1 MRHTS
6 GVSAL
11 APSPPLRW
19 LFLDLNSYFASVEQ
33 QEKPYLRGKPV
44 AVVPMVS
51 DATCAIAASS
61 QAKKFGV
68 KTGTNI
74 GDARRMCPGLILV
87 EASHS
92 LYVEYHE
99 RIKTEIERHY
109 PIEVVASID
118 EMGLLL
124 DSRHQDEAVA
134 VALAKR
140 IKAGILKNIG
150 EVITCS
156 VGIAPSRFLAKLAS
170 DIQKPDGL
178 TVLHLHD
185 MPSKIADW
193 KLTDICG
200 IGRRMEPRFHAAGIL
215 TIEQLW
221 AATSQQLHQ
230 VWGGVGGDR
239 FWREFHGQDLGHFA
253 TQHSSIGHS
262 HVLAPEFRKPPEAV
276 IVAKRLLS
284 KAASRLRRTDYRT
297 RGLSLSVSTEE
308 RTRGEAMV
316 KLSQAVSDTFTL
328 MQHLDRLW
336 PEVMAQIGWARVKKI
351 SVTLHDLQS
360 CLELEQ
366 MELFPELRPTSPADQ
381 TRRET
386 LSKIMDK
393 LNQHYGR
400 DSIALGFVPNQVK
413 TFSGTKIAFSRIP
426 EKEEFQE

>member
-1 MRHTS
+1 MIS
-6 GVSAL
+6 
-11 APSPPLRW
+11 SPALRW

-33 QEKPYLRGKPV
+33 QEKPKLRGRPV
-44 AVVPMVS
+44 AVVPMIS
-51 DATCAIAASS
+51 DATCAIAASY

-92 LYVEYHE
+92 LYVDYHE
-99 RIKTEIERHY
+99 RIKTEIELHY
-109 PIEVVASID
+109 PIEVVGSID

-124 DSRHQDEAVA
+124 DSRHQDETVA
-134 VALAKR
+134 VALAKQ
-140 IKAGILKNIG
+140 IKAGIRKNVG
-150 EVITCS
+150 DLITCS

-185 MPSKIADW
+185 MPGRIADW

-200 IGRRMEPRFHAAGIL
+200 IGRRMEPRFHAAGIQS
-215 TIEQLW
+215 IEQLW
-221 AATSQQLHQ
+221 AATSQQLHHI
-230 VWGGVGGDR
+230 WGGVGGDR
-239 FWREFHGQDLGHFA
+239 FWRELHGQDLGHFV
-253 TQHSSIGHS
+253 TEHRSIGHS

-284 KAASRLRRTDYRT
+284 KVASRLRRTDYLT
-297 RGLSLSVSTEE
+297 RGISLSIRAED
-308 RTRGEAMV
+308 RARGDSYV
-316 KLSQAVSDTFTL
+316 RLPQPISDTFTL
-328 MQHLDRLW
+328 MHHLDLMW
-336 PEVMAQIGWARVKKI
+336 PDVMAQAGWVRVKKI
-351 SVTLHDLQS
+351 AVTVHDLQS
-360 CLELEQ
+360 ALEPQQ
-366 MELFPELRPTSPADQ
+366 MELFTELQPTPPADLI
-381 TRRET
+381 RREK

-400 DSIALGFVPNQVK
+400 DSIALGFMPNQVK

>member
-1 MRHTS
+1 MIS
-6 GVSAL
+6 
-11 APSPPLRW
+11 SPALRW

-33 QEKPYLRGKPV
+33 QEKPKLRGRPV
-44 AVVPMVS
+44 AIVPMIS
-51 DATCAIAASS
+51 DATCAIAASY

-92 LYVEYHE
+92 LYVDYHE
-99 RIKTEIERHY
+99 RIKTEIEQHY
-109 PIEVVASID
+109 PIEVVGSID

-124 DSRHQDEAVA
+124 DSRHQDETVA
-134 VALAKR
+134 VALAKQ
-140 IKAGILKNIG
+140 IKAGIRKNVG
-150 EVITCS
+150 DLITCS

-185 MPSKIADW
+185 MPGRIADW

-200 IGRRMEPRFHAAGIL
+200 IGRRMEPRFHAAGIQS
-215 TIEQLW
+215 IEQLW
-221 AATSQQLHQ
+221 AATSQQLHHI
-230 VWGGVGGDR
+230 WGGVGGDR
-239 FWREFHGQDLGHFA
+239 FWRELHGQDLGHFA
-253 TQHSSIGHS
+253 TEHRSIGHS

-284 KAASRLRRTDYRT
+284 KVASRLRRTDYLT
-297 RGLSLSVSTEE
+297 RGISLSIRAED
-308 RTRGEAMV
+308 RARGDSYV
-316 KLSQAVSDTFTL
+316 RLPQPISDTFTL
-328 MQHLDRLW
+328 MHHLDLMW
-336 PEVMAQIGWARVKKI
+336 PDVMAQAGWARVKKI
-351 SVTLHDLQS
+351 AVTVHDLQS
-360 CLELEQ
+360 ALEPQQ
-366 MELFPELRPTSPADQ
+366 MELFTELQPTPPADLI
-381 TRRET
+381 RREK

-400 DSIALGFVPNQVK
+400 DSIALGFMPNQVK

>member
-1 MRHTS
+1 MPDLIS
-6 GVSAL
+6 
-11 APSPPLRW
+11 SPALRW

-33 QEKPYLRGKPV
+33 QEKPKLRGRPV
-44 AVVPMVS
+44 AIVPMIS
-51 DATCAIAASS
+51 DATCAIAASY

-92 LYVEYHE
+92 LYVDYHE
-99 RIKTEIERHY
+99 RIKTEIEQHY
-109 PIEVVASID
+109 PIEVVGSID

-124 DSRHQDEAVA
+124 DSRHQDETVA
-134 VALAKR
+134 VALAKQ
-140 IKAGILKNIG
+140 IKAGIRKNVG
-150 EVITCS
+150 DLITCS

-185 MPSKIADW
+185 MPGRIADW

-200 IGRRMEPRFHAAGIL
+200 IGRRMEPRFHAAGIQS
-215 TIEQLW
+215 IEQLW
-221 AATSQQLHQ
+221 AATSQQLHHI
-230 VWGGVGGDR
+230 WGGVGGDR
-239 FWREFHGQDLGHFA
+239 FWRELHGQDLGHFA
-253 TQHSSIGHS
+253 TEHRSIGHS

-284 KAASRLRRTDYRT
+284 KVASRLRRTDYLT
-297 RGLSLSVSTEE
+297 RGISLSIRAED
-308 RTRGEAMV
+308 RARGDSYV
-316 KLSQAVSDTFTL
+316 RLPQPISDTFTL
-328 MQHLDRLW
+328 MHHLDLMW
-336 PEVMAQIGWARVKKI
+336 PDVMAQAGWARVKKI
-351 SVTLHDLQS
+351 AVTVHDLQS
-360 CLELEQ
+360 ALEPQQ
-366 MELFPELRPTSPADQ
+366 MELFTELQPTPPADLI
-381 TRRET
+381 RREK

-400 DSIALGFVPNQVK
+400 DSIALGFMPNQVK

>member
-1 MRHTS
+1 VPDLIS
-6 GVSAL
+6 
-11 APSPPLRW
+11 SPALRW

-33 QEKPYLRGKPV
+33 QEKPKLRGRPV
-44 AVVPMVS
+44 AIVPMIS
-51 DATCAIAASS
+51 DATCAIAASY

-92 LYVEYHE
+92 LYVDYHE
-99 RIKTEIERHY
+99 RIKTEIEQHY
-109 PIEVVASID
+109 PIEVVGSID

-124 DSRHQDEAVA
+124 DSRHQDETVA
-134 VALAKR
+134 VALAKQ
-140 IKAGILKNIG
+140 IKAGIRKNVG
-150 EVITCS
+150 DLITCS

-178 TVLHLHD
+178 TVLHLHN
-185 MPSKIADW
+185 MPGRIADW

-200 IGRRMEPRFHAAGIL
+200 IGRRMEPRFHAAGIQS
-215 TIEQLW
+215 IEQLW
-221 AATSQQLHQ
+221 AATSQQLHHI
-230 VWGGVGGDR
+230 WGGVGGDR
-239 FWREFHGQDLGHFA
+239 FWRELHGQDLGHFA
-253 TQHSSIGHS
+253 TEHRSIGHS

-284 KAASRLRRTDYRT
+284 KVASRLRRTDYLT
-297 RGLSLSVSTEE
+297 RGISLSIRAED
-308 RTRGEAMV
+308 RARGDSYV
-316 KLSQAVSDTFTL
+316 RLPQPISDTFTL
-328 MQHLDRLW
+328 MHHLDLMW
-336 PEVMAQIGWARVKKI
+336 PDVMAQAGWVRVKKI
-351 SVTLHDLQS
+351 AVTVHDLQS
-360 CLELEQ
+360 ALEPQQ
-366 MELFPELRPTSPADQ
+366 MELFTELQPTPPADLI
-381 TRRET
+381 RREK

-400 DSIALGFVPNQVK
+400 DSIALGFMPNQVK

>member
-1 MRHTS
+1 MIS
-6 GVSAL
+6 
-11 APSPPLRW
+11 SPALRW

-33 QEKPYLRGKPV
+33 QEKPKLRGRPV
-44 AVVPMVS
+44 AIVPMIS
-51 DATCAIAASS
+51 DATCAIAASY

-92 LYVEYHE
+92 LYVDYHE
-99 RIKTEIERHY
+99 RIKTEIEQHY
-109 PIEVVASID
+109 PIEVVGSID

-124 DSRHQDEAVA
+124 DSRHQDETVA
-134 VALAKR
+134 VALAKQ
-140 IKAGILKNIG
+140 IKAGIRKNVG
-150 EVITCS
+150 DLITCS

-178 TVLHLHD
+178 TVLHLHN
-185 MPSKIADW
+185 MPGRIADW

-200 IGRRMEPRFHAAGIL
+200 IGRRMEPRFHAAGIQS
-215 TIEQLW
+215 IEQLW
-221 AATSQQLHQ
+221 AATSQQLHHI
-230 VWGGVGGDR
+230 WGGVGGDR
-239 FWREFHGQDLGHFA
+239 FWRELHGQDLGHFA
-253 TQHSSIGHS
+253 TEHRSIGHS

-284 KAASRLRRTDYRT
+284 KVASRLRRTDYLT
-297 RGLSLSVSTEE
+297 RGISLSIRAED
-308 RTRGEAMV
+308 RARGDSYV
-316 KLSQAVSDTFTL
+316 RLPQPISDTFTL
-328 MQHLDRLW
+328 MHHLDLMW
-336 PEVMAQIGWARVKKI
+336 PDVMAQAGWVRVKKI
-351 SVTLHDLQS
+351 AVTVHDLQS
-360 CLELEQ
+360 ALEPQQ
-366 MELFPELRPTSPADQ
+366 MELFTELQPTPPADLI
-381 TRRET
+381 RREK

-400 DSIALGFVPNQVK
+400 DSIALGFMPNQVK

>member
-1 MRHTS
+1 MPDLIS
-6 GVSAL
+6 
-11 APSPPLRW
+11 SPALRW

-33 QEKPYLRGKPV
+33 QEKPKLRGRPV
-44 AVVPMVS
+44 AIVPMIS
-51 DATCAIAASS
+51 DATCAIAASY

-92 LYVEYHE
+92 LYVDYHE
-99 RIKTEIERHY
+99 RIKTEIEQHY
-109 PIEVVASID
+109 PIEVVGSID

-124 DSRHQDEAVA
+124 DSRHQDETVA
-134 VALAKR
+134 VALAKQ
-140 IKAGILKNIG
+140 IKAGIRKNVG
-150 EVITCS
+150 DLITCS

-178 TVLHLHD
+178 TVLHLHN
-185 MPSKIADW
+185 MPGRIADW

-200 IGRRMEPRFHAAGIL
+200 IGRRMEPRFHAAGIQS
-215 TIEQLW
+215 IEQLW
-221 AATSQQLHQ
+221 AATSQQLHHI
-230 VWGGVGGDR
+230 WGGVGGDR
-239 FWREFHGQDLGHFA
+239 FWRELHGQDLGHFA
-253 TQHSSIGHS
+253 TEHRSIGHS

-284 KAASRLRRTDYRT
+284 KVASRLRRTDYLT
-297 RGLSLSVSTEE
+297 RGISLSIRAED
-308 RTRGEAMV
+308 RARGDSYV
-316 KLSQAVSDTFTL
+316 RLPQPISDTFTL
-328 MQHLDRLW
+328 MHHLDLMW
-336 PEVMAQIGWARVKKI
+336 PDVMAQAGWVRVKKI
-351 SVTLHDLQS
+351 AVTVHDLQS
-360 CLELEQ
+360 ALEPQQ
-366 MELFPELRPTSPADQ
+366 MELFTELQPTPPADLI
-381 TRRET
+381 RREK

-400 DSIALGFVPNQVK
+400 DSIALGFMPNQVK

>member
-1 MRHTS
+1 MPDLIS
-6 GVSAL
+6 
-11 APSPPLRW
+11 SPALRW

-33 QEKPYLRGKPV
+33 QDKPHLRGKPV
-44 AVVPMVS
+44 AVVPMLS
-51 DATCAIAASS
+51 DSTCAIAASY

-74 GDARRMCPGLILV
+74 GDAKRMCPGLILV

-92 LYVEYHE
+92 LYVDYHE
-99 RIKTEIERHY
+99 RIKKEVERHY

-140 IKAGILKNIG
+140 IKRGITSNVGDL
-150 EVITCS
+150 ITCS

-185 MPSKIADW
+185 MPGRIADW

-200 IGRRMEPRFHAAGIL
+200 IGRRMEPRFHQAGIQ

-221 AATSQQLHQ
+221 AATSQQLHHI
-230 VWGGVGGDR
+230 WGGVGGDR
-239 FWREFHGQDLGHFA
+239 FWRELHGQDLGHFA

-262 HVLAPEFRKPPEAV
+262 HVLAPEFRKPSEAV

-297 RGLSLSVSTEE
+297 RGLSLSVRTEE
-308 RTRGEAMV
+308 RGRGEAQV
-316 KLSQAVSDTFTL
+316 RLSQPVSDTFTL
-328 MQHLDRLW
+328 MQHLDQLW
-336 PEVMAQIGWARVKKI
+336 PQAMAQIGWTRVKKI
-351 SVTLHDLQS
+351 SVTLNDLQS
-360 CLELEQ
+360 CSEPQQ
-366 MELFPELRPTSPADQ
+366 MELFQELQPMQPAEQ

-400 DSIALGFVPNQVK
+400 DSIALGFMPNQVK

-426 EKEEFQE
+426 EKAEFQE